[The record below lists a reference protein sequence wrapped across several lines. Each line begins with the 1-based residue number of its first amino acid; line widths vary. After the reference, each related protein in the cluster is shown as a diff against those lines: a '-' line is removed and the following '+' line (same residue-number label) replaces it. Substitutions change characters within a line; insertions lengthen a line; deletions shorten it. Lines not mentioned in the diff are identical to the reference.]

1 MREIRPQAE
10 QGIVWRN
17 PKSIFKY
24 NGWPSVCRDE
34 RGVLYATASSFRIQH
49 VDPVG
54 KNAMFVSFND
64 GKTWTRPIVVN
75 DSYLDDRDTGVASL
89 GDGKMIISWFS
100 LRYDDDCA
108 GHADFEW
115 EKPYDKETILSM
127 GRVCKLLPQEEMKSG
142 AYVKIGRASCRER
155 V

>member
-75 DSYLDDRDTGVASL
+75 DSYL
-89 GDGKMIISWFS
+89 
-100 LRYDDDCA
+100 
-108 GHADFEW
+108 HA
-115 EKPYDKETILSM
+115 EKYLQAHAFVFRIHLV
-127 GRVCKLLPQEEMKSG
+127 GFHFRFIRRGLQ
-142 AYVKIGRASCRER
+142 
-155 V
+155 

>member
-100 LRYDDDCA
+100 LRYDDMRISSGKSPTIKRPFSAWAECA
-108 GHADFEW
+108 SF
-115 EKPYDKETILSM
+115 S
-127 GRVCKLLPQEEMKSG
+127 R
-142 AYVKIGRASCRER
+142 RRR
-155 V
+155 

>member
-75 DSYLDDRDTGVASL
+75 DSYLDDRDTGRCQPRRRKNDHFLVQPSL
-89 GDGKMIISWFS
+89 
-100 LRYDDDCA
+100 
-108 GHADFEW
+108 
-115 EKPYDKETILSM
+115 
-127 GRVCKLLPQEEMKSG
+127 
-142 AYVKIGRASCRER
+142 
-155 V
+155 

>member
-100 LRYDDDCA
+100 LRYDMRISSGKSPTIKRPFSAWAECA
-108 GHADFEW
+108 SF
-115 EKPYDKETILSM
+115 S
-127 GRVCKLLPQEEMKSG
+127 R
-142 AYVKIGRASCRER
+142 RRR
-155 V
+155 

>member
-64 GKTWTRPIVVN
+64 GKTWTRPRHRRCQPRRRKN
-75 DSYLDDRDTGVASL
+75 DHFLVQPSL
-89 GDGKMIISWFS
+89 
-100 LRYDDDCA
+100 
-108 GHADFEW
+108 
-115 EKPYDKETILSM
+115 
-127 GRVCKLLPQEEMKSG
+127 
-142 AYVKIGRASCRER
+142 
-155 V
+155 